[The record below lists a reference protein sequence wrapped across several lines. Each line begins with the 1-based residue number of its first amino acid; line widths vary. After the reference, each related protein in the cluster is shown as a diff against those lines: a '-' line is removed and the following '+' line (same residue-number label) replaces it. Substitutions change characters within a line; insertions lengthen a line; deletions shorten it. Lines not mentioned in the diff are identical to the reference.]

1 MSPAKAKTTAPEQS
15 RKQHAG
21 LKQASSHD
29 KEFLTG
35 ATSKPQ
41 QAVGHVSSMV
51 KTKLLSGQTTAAAP
65 SGALIEDDIDWMMA
79 DAPPANSLL
88 SLPAQEQTWT
98 VQYLEEHDN
107 NADDIPVSSSI
118 GLRRSDTQVGNSM
131 QDKAPVKHGT
141 ASWIEDDIQWE

>member
-1 MSPAKAKTTAPEQS
+1 VVKTT
-15 RKQHAG
+15 
-21 LKQASSHD
+21 
-29 KEFLTG
+29 
-35 ATSKPQ
+35 
-41 QAVGHVSSMV
+41 
-51 KTKLLSGQTTAAAP
+51 LLSGQTTAAAP

-79 DAPPANSLL
+79 DAPQANSLL

-107 NADDIPVSSSI
+107 SADDMPVSSSRS
-118 GLRRSDTQVGNSM
+118 LRHSDAQVGNSM